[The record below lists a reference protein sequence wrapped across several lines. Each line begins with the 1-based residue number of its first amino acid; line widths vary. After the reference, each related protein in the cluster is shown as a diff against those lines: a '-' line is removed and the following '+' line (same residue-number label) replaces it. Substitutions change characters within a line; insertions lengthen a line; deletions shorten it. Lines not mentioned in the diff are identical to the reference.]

1 MTDQTMKFLSNY
13 YRQLLDFT
21 VIDVEFEHD
30 DFDDED
36 FPVLI
41 MRNASGTKVRVTISS
56 DEEGNSAGFLFME
69 EVE

>member
-1 MTDQTMKFLSNY
+1 MTDQTTKFLSNY

-30 DFDDED
+30 DCDGED

-41 MRNASGTKVRVTISS
+41 MRNASGTKVRVTISR
-56 DEEGNSAGFLFME
+56 DEEGNGAGF
-69 EVE
+69 